1 MKHPGTATDKTLSSS
16 VLENIGR
23 RDGMTVPDGYFDTL
37 TQRIEASLP
46 EREWERQSA
55 ADNIAPRSIWQRIRP
70 YVYLAAMFAGIWCMM
85 HIFSL
90 TGTGT
95 QGPMSIDNYPVLAQ
109 ALSDPTVVEEL
120 SNETFY
126 TTNEEDLMDLLWQEG
141 FDPTDETAATAR

>member
-46 EREWERQSA
+46 A

>member
-70 YVYLAAMFAGIWCMM
+70 YVYLAAMFAGIW
-85 HIFSL
+85 
-90 TGTGT
+90 
-95 QGPMSIDNYPVLAQ
+95 
-109 ALSDPTVVEEL
+109 
-120 SNETFY
+120 
-126 TTNEEDLMDLLWQEG
+126 
-141 FDPTDETAATAR
+141 